1 MSEMMDYTFVDHT
14 QVRDLIEQVT
24 MLEAVA
30 FAEYEGAPTFDE
42 SFTEWYLR
50 RPGST
55 AKLCVAALDDEQ
67 MVSVVLVAIQPVQLG
82 GKVLDCGIID
92 SVATHPQHRRQGLAR
107 KLMEMAHEQMR
118 VAGADA
124 GVLYTNPEDHPYPFY
139 QRLGYQTRAICR
151 MMEGRRPAEN
161 GTLTVRAAD
170 AVEHEMIA
178 RMLNQFYSAHEGY
191 APLSAELWEWHK
203 VARPIAME
211 PLLLVAEADGKLAAT
226 CTYAEVPVLLR
237 GETVTVA
244 VLSDFACE
252 ADACDGAEAVMSVL
266 AAAPRENVMCLVDE
280 ADPLADLYAAAG
292 FEKAVSEVS
301 MVLPFSK
308 AAYEAMANKCGP
320 WYVMVESVIG
330 V

>member
-1 MSEMMDYTFVDHT
+1 MGDYRFVDHT

-24 MLEAVA
+24 ILEAVA

-55 AKLCVAALDDEQ
+55 ARLGVAALDDGQ
-67 MVSVVLVAIQPVQLG
+67 MVAVVLVAIQSVQLG

-92 SVATHPQHRRQGLAR
+92 SVATHPEHRRQGLAR
-107 KLMEMAHEQMR
+107 KLMEMAHEKMR

-124 GVLYTNPEDHPYPFY
+124 GVLYTNPEDHPYEFY
-139 QRLGYQTRAICR
+139 RRLGYQTRAICQ
-151 MMEGRRPAEN
+151 MMEGKRPAEN
-161 GTLTVRAAD
+161 GALMVRAAG
-170 AVEHEMIA
+170 AVEHEVIA
-178 RMLNQFYSAHEGY
+178 RMLNEFYSAHEGY
-191 APLSAELWEWHK
+191 APMSAELWEWHK
-203 VARPIAME
+203 VARPLGME
-211 PLLLVAEADGKLAAT
+211 VLLLVAEADGKPVAT
-226 CTYAEVPVLLR
+226 CTYAEVPILLK

-244 VLSDFACE
+244 ALSDFAYD
-252 ADACDGAEAVMSVL
+252 ADACDGADALMSLLV
-266 AAAPRENVMCLVDE
+266 AAPQGTVVCLVDKE
-280 ADPLADLYAAAG
+280 DSLSEHYREAG
-292 FEKAVSEVS
+292 FTKVVSEVS

-308 AAYEAMANKCGP
+308 AAHEAMENKSGP